1 MAASGIA
8 GAIAT
13 ATATAAVIAAAIA
26 AATATAA
33 VIAAAIATPRP
44 MDGSAAGLSARC
56 RAASPI

>member
-13 ATATAAVIAAAIA
+13 
-26 AATATAA
+26 ATATAA